1 MMEGIISA
9 VLLLALIGICGHGLH
24 AKASDP
30 EMSRMVDE
38 PVDIDENH
46 DFDEQEI
53 AIGWE

>member
-9 VLLLALIGICGHGLH
+9 VLLLALIGICAHGLH